1 MAVLHCASA
10 FQNTTPDPTG
20 FSPACPADGTAM
32 KLKRS
37 GSAALL
43 HEKRKWEQK
52 KNLKPRSQNTVG
64 SRISLHF
71 ERFASS
77 QPQNSMDFPAAACA
91 LHHSTASLSARS
103 L

>member
-1 MAVLHCASA
+1 MAVLRCASA

-43 HEKRKWEQK
+43 HGKRKWEQK

-71 ERFASS
+71 QRFAS
-77 QPQNSMDFPAAACA
+77 
-91 LHHSTASLSARS
+91 
-103 L
+103 